1 MARKKYFVSQEVS
14 PVLFEFMKWY
24 SKIDLSVPCILS
36 DYELESAF
44 RVVVDISLVEWPFVV
59 HRDFGIMMEK
69 VWNDL

>member
-36 DYELESAF
+36 DYELESKF
-44 RVVVDISLVEWPFVV
+44 RGVFVISLVE
-59 HRDFGIMMEK
+59 
-69 VWNDL
+69 